1 MRNLDFS
8 RWFNGSGVLHTKLW
22 IIDRK
27 HFYVGSAN
35 MDWRS
40 LTQVCLKLIQMQQ
53 YPTDVILLLLF
64 LFLGERIWSACNEL
78 RMFSGRRFQDI
89 FSLLES
95 CRTNVRS
102 DALAQRSEDHLQQGH
117 AHAFACKQ
125 HQCDRLH
132 LGKQTPLS
140 RGSFHCDVAT
150 LITIVTQH

>member
-1 MRNLDFS
+1 MFFTRS
-8 RWFNGSGVLHTKLW
+8 CG
-22 IIDRK
+22 
-27 HFYVGSAN
+27 
-35 MDWRS
+35 S
-40 LTQVCLKLIQMQQ
+40 LTGNTFTSGAQTWTGDPSLKFVSKQSRCNSF
-53 YPTDVILLLLF
+53 LLTSSYYVVV

-102 DALAQRSEDHLQQGH
+102 DTLAERSEDHLQQGH

-150 LITIVTQH
+150 LITIVAPH